1 MQFKLSP
8 KKKKWIAVGALV
20 LCTATPSFALFGLGD
35 IVFDPTSYASLV
47 SQLSTLTK
55 MYTTATSQYTSIKNN
70 LVNFSIKTQ
79 WQTALNSMKNVQVRN
94 TYGETNGL
102 TAALDQ
108 NSTTAATTAWTNS
121 SVALS
126 SNTRTYL
133 ASESA
138 GNSDKLTQLA
148 IVETSDTVS
157 PDCLNAVGSYRAAR
171 AASVSANASLQAN
184 QLDGTGATNSE
195 VQQMNLI
202 NASQAQQLNE
212 QQAQGA
218 LHACIAQQMTVQ
230 NMQQRE
236 AMVHDLN
243 LAGDVQAQRSANQTA
258 YVNST
263 GTYTDYL
270 P

>member
-1 MQFKLSP
+1 MQFKLSR
-8 KKKKWIAVGALV
+8 KRKWIAAGALL
-20 LCTATPSFALFGLGD
+20 LCTATPSFAIFGIGD

-47 SQLSTLTK
+47 SQLTTLE
-55 MYTTATSQYTSIKNN
+55 SQYTSFKNN
-70 LVNFSIKTQ
+70 IKNFSIKSQ
-79 WQTALNSMKNVQVRN
+79 WQTTLNSMKQVQVVNR
-94 TYGETNGL
+94 YGETNGM

-121 SVALS
+121 SVAIS
-126 SNTRTYL
+126 SNTNTYL
-133 ASESA
+133 AGETA

-157 PDCLNAVGSYRAAR
+157 PECLNAVGSYRAAR
-171 AASVSANASLQAN
+171 AASVTANGSLQAS
-184 QLDGTGATNSE
+184 QLDGTSTTNSE
-195 VQQMNLI
+195 VQQLNLV

-230 NMQQRE
+230 NMQQRN
-236 AMVHDLN
+236 AMAHDLN
-243 LAGDVQAQRSANQTA
+243 LAANVQAQRTANPTA

>member
-1 MQFKLSP
+1 MQIRLFRKR
-8 KKKKWIAVGALV
+8 KWVAAGAIV

-35 IVFDPTSYASLV
+35 VVFDPTSYGSLA
-47 SQLSTLTK
+47 SQLSELTK
-55 MYTTATSQYTSIKNN
+55 LYTTANNQYNSFKNN
-70 LVNFSIKTQ
+70 IVSFSIKTQ
-79 WQTALNSMKNVQVRN
+79 WQTALNSMKDVQVRN
-94 TYGETNGL
+94 SYGETNGM
-102 TAALDQ
+102 TTALDQ

-121 SVALS
+121 GVALS
-126 SNTRTYL
+126 SNTDTYL
-133 ASESA
+133 AGEAA

-171 AASVSANASLQAN
+171 AASATANESLQDN
-184 QLDGTGATNSE
+184 QLDGSSDTNSE
-195 VQQMNLI
+195 VQQLNLV

-212 QQAQGA
+212 QQVQGA

-230 NMQQRE
+230 NMQQRN
-236 AMVHDLN
+236 AMAHDLN
-243 LAGDVQAQRSANQTA
+243 LAANIQAERQANPTG
-258 YVNST
+258 YVNSS

>member
-1 MQFKLSP
+1 MQFKLTR
-8 KKKKWIAVGALV
+8 KRKWIAAGALV
-20 LCTATPSFALFGLGD
+20 LCTATPSFALFGIGD

-47 SQLSTLTK
+47 SQLTTLEG
-55 MYTTATSQYTSIKNN
+55 QYKTFKSNI
-70 LVNFSIKTQ
+70 VNFSVKTQ
-79 WQTALNSMKNVQVRN
+79 WQTTLNKMKQIQVTNRH
-94 TYGETNGL
+94 GETNGM
-102 TAALDQ
+102 TVALNQ

-126 SNTRTYL
+126 SNTDTYL
-133 ASESA
+133 ASEAA

-171 AASVSANASLQAN
+171 SASVTANTSLQAN
-184 QLDGTGATNSE
+184 QLDGTSSTNSE
-195 VQQMNLI
+195 VQQLNLV

-230 NMQQRE
+230 NMQQRA

-243 LAGDVQAQRSANQTA
+243 LAANIQAQRQANPTG
-258 YVNST
+258 YVNTS

>member
-1 MQFKLSP
+1 MQFKLSR
-8 KKKKWIAVGALV
+8 KGKWIAAGALV
-20 LCTATPSFALFGLGD
+20 LCTATPSFALFGIGD

-47 SQLSTLTK
+47 SQLTTLEG
-55 MYTTATSQYTSIKNN
+55 QYKTFKSNI
-70 LVNFSIKTQ
+70 VNFSVKTQ
-79 WQTALNSMKNVQVRN
+79 WQTTLNKMKQIQVTN
-94 TYGETNGL
+94 SHGETNGMT
-102 TAALDQ
+102 TALNQ

-126 SNTRTYL
+126 STTNSYL
-133 ASESA
+133 ASEAA

-171 AASVSANASLQAN
+171 SASVTANTSLQAD
-184 QLDGTGATNSE
+184 QLDGTSTTNSE
-195 VQQMNLI
+195 VQQLNLV

-230 NMQQRE
+230 NMQQRN
-236 AMVHDLN
+236 AMAHDLN
-243 LAGDVQAQRSANQTA
+243 LVANVQAQRQANPTG
-258 YVNST
+258 YVNSS

>member
-1 MQFKLSP
+1 MKFKLSRRRQ
-8 KKKKWIAVGALV
+8 WIVGGALL

-55 MYTTATSQYTSIKNN
+55 MYTTTSNQLTAYKNN
-70 LVNFSIKTQ
+70 IVNFSLKNQ
-79 WQTALNSMKNVQVRN
+79 WKVTLNQLKNVQVRN
-94 TYGETNGL
+94 AHGETNGM
-102 TAALDQ
+102 TEALDQ
-108 NSTTAATTAWTNS
+108 DSTTAATTAWSNS

-126 SNTRTYL
+126 SNTDTYL
-133 ASESA
+133 ASETA

-171 AASVSANASLQAN
+171 AASATANSNLQAN
-184 QLDGTGATNSE
+184 QLDGTSSTNSE
-195 VQQMNLI
+195 VQQLNLV

-230 NMQQRE
+230 NMQQRQ
-236 AMVHDLN
+236 AAAHDLN
-243 LAGDVQAQRSANQTA
+243 LWADVQAQRTANPTA
-258 YVNST
+258 NVAST
-263 GTYTDYL
+263 NTWSTYL

>member
-1 MQFKLSP
+1 MQLKLSR
-8 KKKKWIAVGALV
+8 KSKWIAGGAL
-20 LCTATPSFALFGLGD
+20 LLSTATPSFALFGIGD

-47 SQLSTLTK
+47 SQLTTLE
-55 MYTTATSQYTSIKNN
+55 SQYNTFKSNI
-70 LVNFSIKTQ
+70 VNFSVKTQ
-79 WQTALNSMKNVQVRN
+79 WQTALNRMKQIQVVNR
-94 TYGETNGL
+94 YGETNGMT
-102 TAALDQ
+102 TALNQ
-108 NSTTAATTAWTNS
+108 NSTTAATTAWSNS

-126 SNTRTYL
+126 SNTSTYL
-133 ASESA
+133 ASETA
-138 GNSDKLTQLA
+138 GNSSRLTQLA

-171 AASVSANASLQAN
+171 DASITASTSLQAN
-184 QLDGTGATNSE
+184 QLDGTGTTNSE
-195 VQQMNLI
+195 VEQLNLV

-230 NMQQRE
+230 NMQQRA
-236 AMVHDLN
+236 AMAHDLN
-243 LAGDVQAQRSANQTA
+243 LAANIQAQRNANPTG

-263 GTYTDYL
+263 STYTDYL

>member
-1 MQFKLSP
+1 MKLSRR
-8 KKKKWIAVGALV
+8 KQWIIGGAL
-20 LCTATPSFALFGLGD
+20 LFCTATPGFALFGVGD

-47 SQLSTLTK
+47 SQLTTLE
-55 MYTTATSQYTSIKNN
+55 SQYNSFKNN
-70 LVNFSIKTQ
+70 VRNFSLKTQ
-79 WQTALNSMKNVQVRN
+79 WQVALNSMKNVQVRD
-94 TYGETNGL
+94 TYGETNGM

-121 SVALS
+121 GEALS
-126 SNTRTYL
+126 GNTNTYL
-133 ASESA
+133 AGQSA
-138 GNSDKLTQLA
+138 GNSSRLTQLA

-171 AASVSANASLQAN
+171 AASATATANLQAS
-184 QLDGTGATNSE
+184 QLDGTSSTNSE
-195 VQQMNLI
+195 VQQLNLV
-202 NASQAQQLNE
+202 NAAQAQQLNE

-230 NMQQRE
+230 NMQQRS
-236 AMVHDLN
+236 AMAHDLN
-243 LAGDVQAQRSANQTA
+243 LAADVQAQRAANPTG

-263 GTYTDYL
+263 NAYTDYL

>member
-1 MQFKLSP
+1 MKFKLNR
-8 KKKKWIAVGALV
+8 KRQWIIGGAL
-20 LCTATPSFALFGLGD
+20 LLGTATPSFAIFGLGD

-47 SQLSTLTK
+47 SQLTTLEN
-55 MYTTATSQYTSIKNN
+55 QYTSFKNN
-70 LVNFSIKTQ
+70 VRNFSAKSQ
-79 WQTALNSMKNVQVRN
+79 WQTALTTMRNVQVRN
-94 TYGETNGL
+94 SRGETNGM
-102 TAALDQ
+102 TAALNQ
-108 NSTTAATTAWTNS
+108 NSTTAATTAWGNS

-126 SNTRTYL
+126 SNTTTYL
-133 ASESA
+133 AGESA

-171 AASVSANASLQAN
+171 AASITANANLQTN
-184 QLDGTGATNSE
+184 QLDGTNTTNSE
-195 VQQMNLI
+195 VQQLNLV

-230 NMQQRE
+230 NMQQRS
-236 AMVHDLN
+236 AMAHDLN
-243 LAGDVQAQRSANQTA
+243 LQADVQAQRTANPTG

-263 GTYTDYL
+263 NTYTDYL

>member
-1 MQFKLSP
+1 MKLSR
-8 KKKKWIAVGALV
+8 KRQWIIGGAL
-20 LCTATPSFALFGLGD
+20 LFCTATPSFAIFGLGD

-55 MYTTATSQYTSIKNN
+55 MYTTASGQYTSFKNN
-70 LVNFSIKTQ
+70 IVNFSLKTQ

-94 TYGETNGL
+94 TYGETNGM

-126 SNTRTYL
+126 SNTNTYL
-133 ASESA
+133 ASETA

-171 AASVSANASLQAN
+171 AASATATANLQAN
-184 QLDGTGATNSE
+184 QLDGTSATNSE
-195 VQQMNLI
+195 VQQLNLV
-202 NASQAQQLNE
+202 NAAHAQQLNE

-230 NMQQRE
+230 NMQQRN
-236 AMVHDLN
+236 AMAHDLN
-243 LAGDVQAQRSANQTA
+243 LAANVQAQRAANPTG

-263 GTYTDYL
+263 STYTDYL

>member
-1 MQFKLSP
+1 MKLSRR
-8 KKKKWIAVGALV
+8 KQWIIGGAL
-20 LCTATPSFALFGLGD
+20 LFCTATPGFALFGIGD

-47 SQLSTLTK
+47 SQLTTLE
-55 MYTTATSQYTSIKNN
+55 SQYNSFKNN
-70 LVNFSIKTQ
+70 VRNFSLKTQ
-79 WQTALNSMKNVQVRN
+79 WQVALNSMKYVQVRN
-94 TYGETNGL
+94 TYGETNGM

-121 SVALS
+121 GEALS
-126 SNTRTYL
+126 GNTNSYL
-133 ASESA
+133 AGQSA
-138 GNSDKLTQLA
+138 GNSSRLTQLA

-171 AASVSANASLQAN
+171 AASATATANLQTS
-184 QLDGTGATNSE
+184 QLDGTSSTNSE
-195 VQQMNLI
+195 VQQLNLV
-202 NASQAQQLNE
+202 NAAQAQQLNE

-230 NMQQRE
+230 NMQQRN
-236 AMVHDLN
+236 AMAHDLN
-243 LAGDVQAQRSANQTA
+243 LAADVQAQRAANPTA

-263 GTYTDYL
+263 NTYTDYL

>member
-1 MQFKLSP
+1 MQVKLTRRS
-8 KKKKWIAVGALV
+8 KWIAAGALV

-35 IVFDPTSYASLV
+35 IVFDPTSYGSLA
-47 SQLSTLTK
+47 SQLTELK
-55 MYTTATSQYTSIKNN
+55 ELYTTANNQYSSFKSNV
-70 LVNFSIKTQ
+70 VNFSVKTQ
-79 WQTALNSMKNVQVRN
+79 WQTALNSMKNIQIRN
-94 TYGETNGL
+94 SYGETNGM
-102 TAALDQ
+102 TAALGQ

-121 SVALS
+121 GVALS
-126 SNTRTYL
+126 SSTDSYL
-133 ASESA
+133 SGEAA

-171 AASVSANASLQAN
+171 AASASANESLQDD
-184 QLDGTGATNSE
+184 QLDGSTDTNSE
-195 VQQMNLI
+195 VQQLNLV

-218 LHACIAQQMTVQ
+218 LHTCIAQQMTVQ
-230 NMQQRE
+230 NMQQRN

-243 LAGDVQAQRSANQTA
+243 LAANVQTQRQANPTG
-258 YVNST
+258 YVNTT